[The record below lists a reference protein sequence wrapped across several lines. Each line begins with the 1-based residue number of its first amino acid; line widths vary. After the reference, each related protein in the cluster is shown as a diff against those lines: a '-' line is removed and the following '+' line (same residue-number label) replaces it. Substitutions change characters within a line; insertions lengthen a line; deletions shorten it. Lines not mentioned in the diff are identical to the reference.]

1 MWRNIKITH
10 EFFLILTLLFLA
22 FLLRLYDL
30 DLRPLHHDESLHS
43 FYSWVLAEGGGYSH
57 TPMMHGPLQFQFNAL
72 IFRIFG
78 DSEFTSRLISD
89 ESDKNN
95 SEFLNLQCDT
105 KIATKRAQNR
115 PNFRR

>member
-72 IFRIFG
+72 IF
-78 DSEFTSRLISD
+78 
-89 ESDKNN
+89 
-95 SEFLNLQCDT
+95 EFLDGLNQLNAFN
-105 KIATKRAQNR
+105 KFKKL
-115 PNFRR
+115 